1 MGWPWPGDLSD
12 LTGMNGTSGTSGTSG
27 MNGMNGMNGT
37 SGMTNPDQ
45 ALILQFA
52 AQAPTQPWPMQ
63 SSPLLAALQAQLTAV
78 DLARGRVTLH
88 FSPGDTFIQGGGVVQ
103 GGAVMTMLD
112 YAMAFAAFTQVAPE
126 QSVVTANLTVSFL
139 RAVRPGELVAE
150 GEVERAGRSLVFT
163 RARLLDAQ
171 GLLLATAV
179 STLPVV
185 GR

>member
-1 MGWPWPGDLSD
+1 
-12 LTGMNGTSGTSGTSG
+12 MN
-27 MNGMNGMNGT
+27 
-37 SGMTNPDQ
+37 NPDQ

-63 SSPLLAALQAQLTAV
+63 SSPLLTALRAQLTAV
-78 DLARGRVTLH
+78 DLALGRVTLH

-103 GGAVMTMLD
+103 GGAVVTMLD
-112 YAMAFAAFTQVAPE
+112 FAMAFAAFTHVGPE
-126 QSVVTANLTVSFL
+126 QSVVTANLNVNFL
-139 RAVRPGELVAE
+139 RAVRPGDLVAE

-171 GLLLATAV
+171 GRLLASAS